1 MGEIKASAWKEDYRY
16 SDSYRYRLQ
25 IDNIP
30 GKRNFRRLLKE
41 IEKEWRVYGDGFN
54 QKAERFTILAT
65 KDFNSLEE
73 WLEWARNFSYN
84 LVEYNRNDEPKSIR
98 LGSNYRKRL
107 ISE

>member
-30 GKRNFRRLLKE
+30 GKRNFHRLLKE

-65 KDFNSLEE
+65 KDFNSL
-73 WLEWARNFSYN
+73 AFTRYSYA
-84 LVEYNRNDEPKSIR
+84 
-98 LGSNYRKRL
+98 
-107 ISE
+107 